1 MKILLITQFFDP
13 EPTLK
18 GMAFARELTR
28 RGHDV
33 QVLTGFPNY
42 PSGRLYPGWRQRP
55 FARESVDGITVT
67 RVPLYPSHDDSAARR
82 ALNYASFVAS
92 ASLAA
97 LLVDRPDVA
106 YVYNPTAGIAA
117 WALKHLRGVPFVL
130 DVQDLWPETV
140 TSSGMMRN
148 RVLVRILGAMTARV
162 TAAAEHVVTLSPG
175 MTRVVAER
183 SRRPEAVST
192 IPNWA
197 HEPSPAEPAAPAPL
211 APAAPAGRA
220 GRFVATF
227 AGNVG
232 PAQGV
237 DTLLDAAALLSDT
250 PGVTIRVVG
259 DGLDADRLR
268 RRAQVER
275 LSNVEF
281 TDRVSVEEAARMQQ
295 SSDALIVH
303 LTDDPLYRIT
313 VPSKTQACLMAGR
326 PVVMAVHG
334 DAAELVR
341 RAGAGPVVPPSD
353 PGRLA
358 DALRDLARLDLHERE
373 LLGAAGRRFYDA
385 ELSLRRGV
393 DRFESILERA
403 ACARPRLD
411 ALKRMADLVAAVV
424 GLALSAPVLA
434 VVSAA
439 VAVDLG
445 RPVLFRQERLGRD
458 GRIFRLVKFRSMSD
472 ERGAD
477 GELLPDERRVTRLG
491 AFLRVSSLD
500 EVPSLVNVLRGDM
513 SLVGPRPTL
522 PRYSGWFT
530 DVERHRFRA
539 RPGASGLA
547 QVSGRHTS
555 SWDERL
561 AFDVHYVRHPS
572 LRAELSIV
580 ARTISTVLRRSDA
593 VAVDAV
599 SRAHLDH
606 ERAATPPQPS

>member
-55 FARESVDGITVT
+55 FAREAVDGITVT

-82 ALNYASFVAS
+82 AMNYASFVAS

-97 LLVDRPDVA
+97 LLVDRPDVV

-117 WALKHLRGVPFVL
+117 SVLKHLRGVPFVL

-140 TSSGMMRN
+140 TSSGMMSN
-148 RVLVRILGAMTARV
+148 RMLVRVLGAMTARV

-183 SRRPEAVST
+183 SGRPEAVST

-197 HEPSPAEPAAPAPL
+197 HEPSATEPPAQATP
-211 APAAPAGRA
+211 A

-237 DTLLDAAALLSDT
+237 DTLLDAAALLTDT
-250 PGVTIRVVG
+250 PDVAIRVVG

-275 LSNVEF
+275 LTNVEF
-281 TDRVSVEEAARMQQ
+281 TDRVSVEEAASLLQ

-313 VPSKTQACLMAGR
+313 VPSKTQACLRAGR

-341 RAGAGPVVPPSD
+341 QAGAGPVVPPSD

-358 DALRDLARLDLHERE
+358 DAIRDLARLDPDERE
-373 LLGAAGRRFYDA
+373 ALGAAGRRYYDA

-393 DRFESILERA
+393 DRFEAILERA

-411 ALKRMADLVAAVV
+411 ALKRVADLVAAAV
-424 GLALSAPVLA
+424 GLFLSAPVLA